1 MIAYYFV
8 YLENELAA
16 IFYIC
21 QGRRC
26 YQAELKLTDRNS
38 TRGKE
43 TIVVTSAQIN
53 ESQAGFLAKG
63 GKPAPTPK
71 RMKHEGGA

>member
-1 MIAYYFV
+1 MIASYFV
-8 YLENELAA
+8 YLVNELAV

-26 YQAELKLTDRNS
+26 LSSRIEVDGSNCN
-38 TRGKE
+38 RGKE
-43 TIVVTSAQIN
+43 IIVVTSAQIN
-53 ESQAGFLAKG
+53 ELQAGFLAEG

-71 RMKHEGGA
+71 RTKHQGGA

>member
-21 QGRRC
+21 QSRRC
-26 YQAELKLTDRNS
+26 YQAELKLAGRNCN
-38 TRGKE
+38 RGKE
-43 TIVVTSAQIN
+43 TIVVTNTQIN
-53 ESQAGFLAKG
+53 DSQSGFLAEG
-63 GKPAPTPK
+63 GMPAPTRK
-71 RMKHEGGA
+71 TTKHQGGA